1 MSTTYEAVAPL
12 LVVSHITVRFG
23 GLKAIDD
30 VSFNLF
36 PGELLGL
43 IGPNGA
49 GKTTCLRSITGVVR
63 AQEGSVTLDGQAL
76 DGLAIEKRIR
86 RGLALSQQLVKPLRH
101 LSLLE
106 NVALAAG
113 SAKTASPLASFM
125 HVSERDEEARAL
137 ELLRSV
143 GIAERADQLPG
154 TQPLGVLKR
163 LEMAR
168 ALALKPRVLLLDEP
182 LAGLNSKEALA
193 DKIWTLRAGLNV
205 AALQCQFSPFL
216 AAVPTYN
223 ALLRQHSDELGD
235 SFKTF
240 GFATVVDHG
249 IDQDLVAKAWDLT
262 RQLFEQ
268 APGQS
273 QHGGMKSCFR
283 IFKDHDG
290 PGRRVNLSI
299 TMGIEQ
305 GTAERS
311 HGQLQRPAATAMQH
325 LL

>member
-63 AQEGSVTLDGQAL
+63 AQEGSVTLDGQPL

-113 SAKTASPLASFM
+113 SAKTASPLASLM
-125 HVSERDEEARAL
+125 HVSESAEQARAL

-182 LAGLNSKEALA
+182 LAGLNSKEARSLA
-193 DKIWTLRAGLNV
+193 ETIADINRSGVTIVLIEHNLGEVMRICQRLVVLDNGRKIADGEPRAVMNDPVVRAAYLGNDTLAES
-205 AALQCQFSPFL
+205 AAPE
-216 AAVPTYN
+216 AAH
-223 ALLRQHSDELGD
+223 A
-235 SFKTF
+235 
-240 GFATVVDHG
+240 
-249 IDQDLVAKAWDLT
+249 
-262 RQLFEQ
+262 
-268 APGQS
+268 
-273 QHGGMKSCFR
+273 
-283 IFKDHDG
+283 
-290 PGRRVNLSI
+290 
-299 TMGIEQ
+299 
-305 GTAERS
+305 
-311 HGQLQRPAATAMQH
+311 
-325 LL
+325 